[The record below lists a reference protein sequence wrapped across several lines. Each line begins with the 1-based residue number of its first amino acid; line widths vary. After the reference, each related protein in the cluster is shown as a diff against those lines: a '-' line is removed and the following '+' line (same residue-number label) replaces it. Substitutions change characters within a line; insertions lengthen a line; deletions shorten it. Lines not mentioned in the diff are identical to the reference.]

1 MSSRGIPGPVPHS
14 PGRTPPTRRELLR
27 YGAVG
32 AVVAPA
38 LAACGSTADPDAFAG
53 KKDYADPRRGGRLR
67 VGIAGGSAK
76 DSIDAHLATDNT
88 DIARVYNLYD
98 RLTDFS
104 LDYKVVNSLA
114 ESLEPNAKA
123 DVWTVTLR
131 KGLTFHGGAPVTAED
146 VVFSLA
152 RITDP
157 DDPKTGAAAMPLL
170 DRDKLKAVDDRTA
183 EIRFSEPMVHLPE
196 VLAEY
201 YNGIVPK
208 GYDPKKPI
216 GTGPFRFKEF
226 EPGVRSLFVRNG
238 DHWRDGEPFVDELEI
253 INFPDDTARVNALLG
268 GQVDAISQLPHSQVK
283 VVHAYDHLDVL
294 ESESGMWLPFTMRV
308 DRAPFDDERV
318 RQAFRLIVDRQQMV
332 DQALSGYGTVA
343 NDIYGRYD
351 PAYADDLPQR
361 EQDIAKAK
369 ELLADAGHGDGL
381 EVELVTAEI
390 NAGVVEAAEV
400 FAEQAKE
407 AGVTVKLNRVN
418 DFFAEGQYLEY
429 TFSQD
434 FWAARNYLSQ
444 AAQCAFENS
453 PFNETHWADEEWTEI
468 VTKASATVDDK
479 ERNKLLRQ
487 AQEIEYERGG
497 YIIWGNPTV
506 VDAFSKKVKGFKP
519 FVGGHP
525 LTAYGFRQVWFEDE

>member
-1 MSSRGIPGPVPHS
+1 MSSRGNPGPGPHS
-14 PGRTPPTRRELLR
+14 PGRTPPTRRDLLR
-27 YGAVG
+27 YSAVG

-53 KKDYADPRRGGRLR
+53 KKDYDDPRRGGRLR
-67 VGIAGGSAK
+67 VGIAGGSAQ

-98 RLTDFS
+98 RLVDFS
-104 LDYKVVNSLA
+104 LAYKVENSLA
-114 ESLEPNAKA
+114 ESVKPNDNA
-123 DVWTVTLR
+123 DVWTITLR
-131 KGLTFHGGAPVTAED
+131 KGVKFHDGSPVTAED
-146 VVFSLA
+146 VIFSLT

-157 DDPKTGAAAMPLL
+157 DDPKTGAAALPTLE
-170 DRDKLKAVDDRTA
+170 RDKLKAIDERTA
-183 EIRFSEPMVHLPE
+183 ELSFSDPLVNLPDI
-196 VLAEY
+196 LAEY

-208 GYDPKKPI
+208 GYDPEKPI
-216 GTGPFRFKEF
+216 GTGPFMFKEF
-226 EPGVRSLFVRNG
+226 EPGVRSLFVRNN
-238 DHWRDGEPFVDELEI
+238 DHWRDDEPFVDELEI
-253 INFPDDTARVNALLG
+253 LNFPDDTARVNALLG
-268 GQVDAISQLPHSQVK
+268 GQVDAISQLPPSQVK
-283 VVHAYDHLDVL
+283 VVNAYDHLDVL

-308 DRAPFDDERV
+308 DKAPFDDKRV

-332 DQALSGYGTVA
+332 DQALSGYGSVA
-343 NDIYGRYD
+343 NDLYGRYD
-351 PAYADDLPQR
+351 PAYAEDLPQR

-369 ELLADAGHGDGL
+369 ELLAAAGHGDGL

-418 DFFAEGQYLEY
+418 DFYAEGQYLEY

-434 FWAARNYLSQ
+434 FWSARNYLSQ

-453 PFNETHWADEEWTEI
+453 PFNETHWSDEEWTEI
-468 VTKASATVDDK
+468 VKKASATVDDK
-479 ERNKLLRQ
+479 ERTKLLHQ

-506 VDAFSKKVKGFKP
+506 VDAFSTKVKGFKP